1 MITTYATREEWE
13 AARLGVPCIGASDV
27 PAILGISPWSGPW
40 DVWRRL
46 TTGERPA
53 RSDADRATLERG
65 LRWEET
71 VHREYV
77 AARPDLIVLH
87 LGASAH
93 VIARHPSLP
102 WAVCSPDARVTDPT
116 EPEPV
121 GLAEYK
127 TAARADGWAAE
138 SLDTT
143 DIEQAVA
150 SVPPYYVAQV
160 AWQMHVTGARWV
172 DVVVLLPWYD
182 VRVIRVRWAQ
192 ELAELCAQVE
202 DWHARH
208 VVGDVEPDAASSAE
222 AVRRASARQPAPAKA
237 ALSEADADTAA
248 LLLTFAE
255 ANTARKAAEAAEDTA
270 KAALLARVEDGTAG
284 WRSGGVSARV
294 SRSSRTTLDSK
305 ALLSAH
311 PDIDPTPYQRVSESI
326 SLRLTVKE

>member
-1 MITTYATREEWE
+1 VITTYPTRQEWE
-13 AARLGVPCIGASDV
+13 AARLGSPCIGASDV

-46 TTGERPA
+46 TTGERPE
-53 RSDADRATLERG
+53 RTDADRATLARG

-77 AARPDLIVLH
+77 AARPDLAVSRC
-87 LGASAH
+87 GAAEH
-93 VIARHPSLP
+93 VIARRPGLS
-102 WAVCSPDARVTDPT
+102 WAVCSPDAWVIDPS
-116 EPEPV
+116 EPV
-121 GLAEYK
+121 RGGLAEYK

-138 SLDTT
+138 SLTAA

-182 VRVIRVRWAQ
+182 LRIIRVRWAP

-202 DWHARH
+202 AWYERH
-208 VVGDVEPDAASSAE
+208 IAGGVEPDPASSGE
-222 AVRRASARQPAPAKA
+222 AVRRAATCQPAPAKA
-237 ALSEADADTAA
+237 PLPEADDTTAA
-248 LLLTFAE
+248 LLLAYAE
-255 ANTARKAAEAAEDTA
+255 ANAARKAAEAAEDAA
-270 KAALLARVEDGTAG
+270 KARLLACVEDGTPG
-284 WRSGGVSARV
+284 WRSGGVSARI
-294 SRSSRTTLDSK
+294 SRSSRTTLDTK
-305 ALLSAH
+305 ALLAAH
-311 PDIDPTPYQRVSESI
+311 PDIDPTPYQRASESV